1 MIEIC
6 TILVFWV
13 VLPLAPALLIYKL
26 IPNNNVTATGTY
38 AGLKIK
44 AGGAFAAYLVVFAG
58 IYVLVDKAY
67 DAVGASNRSAW
78 TINGSFKL
86 VDENGSTWHP
96 SVEFFRKIS
105 VRMQPD
111 VYSFQDNTFTITVP
125 EGMQGGVPKIYLD
138 TDVGPFGPLK
148 LGNMDRVKKTN
159 EIVEPIE
166 VRVVPRNESADR
178 RVQTMRVTQ
187 Q

>member
-6 TILVFWV
+6 TILIFWV
-13 VLPLAPALLIYKL
+13 LLPLAPALLIYKL

-86 VDENGSTWHP
+86 VDENGATWHP
-96 SVEFFRKIS
+96 SMDFFRKIS

-111 VYSFQDNTFTITVP
+111 MYSFQDNTFTIIVP
-125 EGMQGGVPKIYLD
+125 EGNQGGMPKIYLD
-138 TDVGPFGPLK
+138 TDAGPIGPLK
-148 LGNMDRVKKTN
+148 LERMDRVKK
-159 EIVEPIE
+159 IVEIAEPLE
-166 VRVVPRNESADR
+166 LRLTPRNESADR
-178 RVQTMRVTQ
+178 RVQTIRLTQ
-187 Q
+187 

>member
-1 MIEIC
+1 
-6 TILVFWV
+6 
-13 VLPLAPALLIYKL
+13 
-26 IPNNNVTATGTY
+26 
-38 AGLKIK
+38 
-44 AGGAFAAYLVVFAG
+44 
-58 IYVLVDKAY
+58 
-67 DAVGASNRSAW
+67 
-78 TINGSFKL
+78 
-86 VDENGSTWHP
+86 
-96 SVEFFRKIS
+96 
-105 VRMQPD
+105 

-148 LGNMDRVKKTN
+148 LGNMDRVKKTY